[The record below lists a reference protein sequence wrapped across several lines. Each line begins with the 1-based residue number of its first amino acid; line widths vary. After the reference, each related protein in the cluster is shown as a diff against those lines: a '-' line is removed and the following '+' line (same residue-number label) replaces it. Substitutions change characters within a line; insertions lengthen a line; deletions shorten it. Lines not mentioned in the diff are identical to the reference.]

1 MIRLWETM
9 VLIGS
14 ICLSGCVSAGLF
26 SWGENASYSF
36 WSNASEDV
44 ESVEIVGLHQD
55 HKKYLISAA
64 RVMPARHSIRAFYG
78 GSQYMSDTG
87 HKVPEE
93 AEIRWR
99 KLTLPGGEPYAGEAV
114 GPFRVK
120 VRSRIPEE
128 ALKLAKREGYS
139 IGIRFSVGKEP
150 VMLCWG
156 VVQYGIGNLGT
167 VMSGGQCSPEDVAW
181 RKDIDWR
188 KPGVWFPEN
197 LARASGKLRQ

>member
-1 MIRLWETM
+1 MM
-9 VLIGS
+9 
-14 ICLSGCVSAGLF
+14 A
-26 SWGENASYSF
+26 
-36 WSNASEDV
+36 
-44 ESVEIVGLHQD
+44 
-55 HKKYLISAA
+55 
-64 RVMPARHSIRAFYG
+64 
-78 GSQYMSDTG
+78 DTG

-93 AEIRWR
+93 VEVSWR
-99 KLTLPGGEPYAGEAV
+99 KMPPPSDNPYVGEQI
-114 GPFRVK
+114 GPFRIK

-128 ALKLAKREGYS
+128 ALKLARREGYS

-156 VVQYGIGNLGT
+156 AVAPESDFRGRSTI
-167 VMSGGQCSPEDVAW
+167 MAGGQCSPEDVAW